1 MFSIHSG
8 VPFAIIF
15 AFMTLQTLLLEASV
29 ILPDWLQ
36 QDILPF
42 LLQEGIQ
49 IFLGLVVLVVGFIL
63 TKYPV
68 RLLSKGMNRANLDPS
83 LTSFLASI
91 SSLGIKA
98 LVIVLAA
105 SIMGLETS
113 AFVAIIGAA
122 SLAIGLALQGSL
134 SNFAGGV
141 LILIFKPFKVGDII
155 STHGEEGEVER
166 IDILNT
172 RIVGYDQKV
181 IIAPNGEL
189 ANTMIINHSEKPLR
203 RVEIPVRVSYDSN
216 MQEVRKLAIQVFKK
230 DKRVSSE
237 KEPVV
242 VMLNMEESYISLSA
256 RAWCKMDDYFWVY
269 WDNIE
274 KITEAL
280 KASGLVEIPFPQQD
294 VYLKEKSGKE
304 K

>member
-1 MFSIHSG
+1 MTVFIQASIK
-8 VPFAIIF
+8 
-15 AFMTLQTLLLEASV
+15 
-29 ILPDWLQ
+29 LPEWLQ
-36 QDILPF
+36 QDVLPF
-42 LLQEGIQ
+42 LVTEGVHIL
-49 IFLGLVVLVVGFIL
+49 LGLLVLILGFIL

-68 RLLSKGMNRANLDPS
+68 RLLSKAMKKATLDPS

-91 SSLGIKA
+91 SSIGIKA
-98 LVIVLAA
+98 LIIVLAA
-105 SIMGLETS
+105 SIMGVETS

-122 SLAIGLALQGSL
+122 SLAVGLALQGSL

-155 STHGEEGEVER
+155 ATRDQEGAVER

-172 RIVGYDQKV
+172 RIVGYDEKV

-189 ANTMIINHSEKPLR
+189 ANSMIINHSEKPLR
-203 RVEIPVRVSYDSN
+203 RVEIPVRISYDSD
-216 MQEVRKLAIQVFKK
+216 MQEMRKLTINVFKA
-230 DKRVSSE
+230 DKRVSLE

-242 VMLNMEESYISLSA
+242 VMLEMEESYISLSA
-256 RAWCKMDDYFWVY
+256 RAWCTMDDYFWVY

-280 KASGLVEIPFPQQD
+280 KESEKVEIPFPQQD
-294 VYLKEKSGKE
+294 VYLKPPNPRKGA
-304 K
+304 

>member
-1 MFSIHSG
+1 MNFRR
-8 VPFAIIF
+8 
-15 AFMTLQTLLLEASV
+15 TLLDTTLET
-29 ILPDWLQ
+29 PTWLKE
-36 QDILPF
+36 DILPF
-42 LLQEGIQ
+42 LLEEGIQ
-49 IFLGLVVLVVGFIL
+49 ILIGLMVLIVGFML

-68 RLLSKGMNRANLDPS
+68 RILTKGMKRAKLDPS

-98 LVIVLAA
+98 LIIVLAA
-105 SIMGLETS
+105 SIMGVETS

-155 STHGEEGEVER
+155 TIRDQEGAVER

-172 RIVGYDQKV
+172 RIVGYDEKV

-189 ANTMIINHSEKPLR
+189 ANAMIINHSEKPLR
-203 RVEIPVRVSYDSN
+203 RVEVPVRLSYESD
-216 MQEVRKLAIQVFKK
+216 LAAAREIIINIFKQ
-230 DKRVSSE
+230 DARVSSE
-237 KEPVV
+237 QEPVV
-242 VMLNMEESYISLSA
+242 VMLTMEESYIHLSA

-274 KITEAL
+274 RITEAL
-280 KASGLVEIPFPQQD
+280 RKSSLVEIPVAQQD
-294 VYLKEKSGKE
+294 VYLKDKRAK
-304 K
+304 KN